1 MNILNFF
8 VLSELFIGDVV
19 FLSAVLIV
27 STIALFHEKF
37 TDSARA
43 LRYATLM
50 GLGISLIAF
59 IVMGISNNSALGFN
73 GRYIND
79 AFSIGG
85 KILILVCGIF
95 ACVFNKVEEYIKLS
109 NYMFYPLLMVAT
121 AGSFLAVGA
130 IGLDV
135 LLIAMGLIVISTS
148 FMVILSSSDKI
159 YSKTN
164 SIFLIT
170 QALGFAIFILGVAYV
185 HHLIGSFQYEDV
197 GNAIDSKNYVN
208 KHLMLALVL
217 IISSL
222 SIIMGA
228 VPFSNWAVKIHTAM
242 FDSVAVFLR
251 TTIVMT
257 IILVL
262 ARLLYDPFIT
272 MAYLWKDF
280 ILLIGVCGILIGTFG
295 TLMQQNIDKL
305 YGYVSIGHVGFLFL
319 ALSIGNVNSISAII
333 VYCIAYILSYVA
345 FLGYGRGIFCD
356 NKLVKNLEDLSDAG
370 RSMGMHSL
378 SFAIAGLSFAGLP
391 PFIGFIGKIS
401 VLGAVLQWDLPI
413 LVAILVISGVLQS
426 MWVLR
431 LFRVMYFTK
440 FKIKDDLEEVPTI
453 SFSNKAQKGMV
464 FIRRLTIII
473 SITFLFISGPIIAL
487 AHKMSSVF

>member
-1 MNILNFF
+1 MGILNFF
-8 VLSELFIGDVV
+8 GLSELFIGDVI
-19 FLSAVLIV
+19 FLSALLIV
-27 STIALFHEKF
+27 STIAFFHEKL
-37 TDSARA
+37 TESARI

-50 GLGISLIAF
+50 GLSISLIAF
-59 IVMGISNNSALGFN
+59 FFMGISKNSALGFS
-73 GRYIND
+73 GHYIND

-95 ACVFNKVEEYIKLS
+95 ACIFNKVEEYIKLS

-130 IGLDV
+130 IGLDT
-135 LLIAMGLIVISTS
+135 LLVGMGLIVISTS

-159 YSKTN
+159 YSSTN

-170 QALGFAIFILGVAYV
+170 QALGFAIFILGIAYV
-185 HHLIGSFQYEDV
+185 HYLIGSFQYEDISK
-197 GNAIDSKNYVN
+197 AIDSKNYVD

-222 SIIMGA
+222 SIIVGA
-228 VPFSNWAVKIHTAM
+228 VPFSNWAVKVHTAM
-242 FDSVAVFLR
+242 FDSVSVFLR
-251 TTIVMT
+251 TTIVLS

-262 ARLLYDPFIT
+262 ARLLYGPFIT

-319 ALSIGNVNSISAII
+319 ALSIGNVNSVSVIV

-345 FLGYGRGIFCD
+345 FLGYGRGIFSN

-370 RSMGMHSL
+370 RSMGMYSL
-378 SFAIAGLSFAGLP
+378 SFAVAGLSFAGLP
-391 PFIGFIGKIS
+391 PFIGFIGKVSI
-401 VLGAVLQWDLPI
+401 LGVVLQWDLPV

-440 FKIKDDLEEVPTI
+440 IKIKDDLEEVPTI
-453 SFSNKAQKGMV
+453 TFSNKAQKGMV
-464 FIRRLTIII
+464 FIRRFAIII
-473 SITFLFISGPIIAL
+473 SISFLFISGPIIAL
-487 AHKMSSVF
+487 ADKMSSIF